1 MAYLMKSRDILKKI
15 SLNLNISYNFTFL
28 IR

>member
-1 MAYLMKSRDILKKI
+1 MAYLVKSRDILKKT
-15 SLNLNISYNFTFL
+15 SPNLNIAYNFTFL